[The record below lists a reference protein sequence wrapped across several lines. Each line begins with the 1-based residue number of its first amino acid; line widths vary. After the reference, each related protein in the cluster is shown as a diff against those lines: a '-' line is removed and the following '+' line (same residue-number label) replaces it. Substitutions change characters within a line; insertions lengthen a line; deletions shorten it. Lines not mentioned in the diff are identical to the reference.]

1 MEPGKIVSP
10 QYNTSLIKRVGE
22 DVFVS
27 ANVEIRRPHL
37 ITIGNHVAIDTGAYI
52 TTAAEIGDYVHIGPY
67 TTFIGGERG
76 FFKIGNFS
84 GIAAG
89 CRIICAS
96 DDYLGSGMIG
106 PTIPKKYQVIIA
118 EPVILED
125 FVTLGVNVIVM
136 PGVKLGE
143 GSVVAAGSIVTKD
156 TEPWYVYA
164 GSPAR
169 RIKERP
175 RETILAYAKE
185 LGYR

>member
-1 MEPGKIVSP
+1 MEKGQISSP
-10 QYNTSLIKRVGE
+10 QYDKALIKRIGE
-22 DVFVS
+22 DVFISVH
-27 ANVEIRRPHL
+27 AEIRRPHL
-37 ITIGNHVAIDTGAYI
+37 VSIGSHVAIDTGAYI

-67 TTFIGGERG
+67 TTFIGGESG

-96 DDYLGSGMIG
+96 DDYLGAGLIG

-118 EPVILED
+118 KPVILED
-125 FVTLGVNVIVM
+125 FVTLGVNAIVM
-136 PGVKLGE
+136 PGITLGE
-143 GSVVAAGSIVTKD
+143 GSVVGAGSLVTKD
-156 TEPWYVYA
+156 TEPWTVYA

-169 RIKERP
+169 GIKKRP
-175 RETILAYAKE
+175 SEQILAYAKE